1 MKKIGSLFILMNVF
15 LGIAEAQNKD
25 ASSSNFS
32 LQQAIE
38 YAYQH
43 QKDLLNADLDVQ
55 IAKAKVNETI
65 GIGLPQVSASFDV
78 KDFFALNYLF
88 PGGFIPGT
96 EPGVFV
102 GFPIKTPSY
111 SATAGVQATQ
121 ILFDGSYLVGLQA
134 TKTYREFSEKN
145 LIRSKIDVVVS
156 VSKAYYNL
164 LVNRQ
169 RLNLVDANVA
179 RLKKLKDDTQAMYD
193 NGFVEKIDIDRV
205 ILTYNNVVT
214 EKEKTVR
221 LIALSEYFLKL
232 QMGMDMNSTL
242 QLTDSL
248 NADQVKS
255 SSSSAE
261 KISATN
267 RIEYSLQ
274 ETQKHLLQ
282 LDLKRYRSQYL
293 PSLILYGNI
302 NTTEQ
307 RPKFDVFD
315 TDKKWYPTGFVGAS
329 LTLPIFSGLQK
340 HYRAG
345 QANLSIRKLN
355 NEMENTLRGLN
366 FETSSSQTALVNATA
381 TLTTQEKNLEL
392 ANEVYS
398 VSKLKYDQGVGS
410 NLEVINAETSL
421 KEAQINYYNSL
432 YEALVAKVDL
442 DKALG
447 NIK

>member
-1 MKKIGSLFILMNVF
+1 MKKIVSLFILLNVF
-15 LGIAEAQNKD
+15 VGMAEAQNKEP
-25 ASSSNFS
+25 APGSFS

-43 QKDLLNADLDVQ
+43 QKDFLNADLDVQ

-78 KDFFALNYLF
+78 KDYFTLNYLF
-88 PGGFIPGT
+88 PGVFAGGEPGT
-96 EPGVFV
+96 FV

-111 SATAGVQATQ
+111 SATAGVTASQ
-121 ILFDGSYLVGLQA
+121 ILFDGSYLVGLRA
-134 TKTYREFSEKN
+134 TKTYRDFSQKN
-145 LIRSKIDVVVS
+145 LTRSKIDVVVS

-169 RLNLVDANVA
+169 RLNLVDANLT

-205 ILTYNNVVT
+205 VLTYNNIVT

-221 LIALSEYFLKL
+221 LITLSESFLKL
-232 QMGMDMNSTL
+232 QMGMDVNSTI

-248 NADQVKS
+248 NAEQLKS
-255 SSSSAE
+255 MSPSLE
-261 KISATN
+261 KISVTN
-267 RIEYSLQ
+267 RIEYSLL
-274 ETQKHLLQ
+274 ETQKQLLQ
-282 LDLKRYRSQYL
+282 LDQKRYRSQYL
-293 PSLILYGNI
+293 PSLVLYGAL

-315 TDKKWYPTGFVGAS
+315 TDKKWYPIGFVGAS
-329 LTLPIFSGLQK
+329 LSLSIFSGLQK
-340 HYRAG
+340 HYRVEQTSLA
-345 QANLSIRKLN
+345 IRKMN
-355 NEMENTLRGLN
+355 NEMDNAVRALN
-366 FETSSSQTALVNATA
+366 FETSSTQTALANAVA
-381 TLTTQEKNLEL
+381 TLSTQEKNLEL

-398 VSKLKYDQGVGS
+398 VSKLKYDQGVGT
-410 NLEVINAETSL
+410 NLEVITAETSL
-421 KEAQINYYNSL
+421 KESQINYYNAL
-432 YEALVAKVDL
+432 YDALVAKVDL